1 MAKQVKL
8 SARARTQI
16 GGTVANKLK
25 SQGLIPAV
33 IYGGKEGSLPLQVG
47 ARDIT
52 NVLAHALGENILV
65 ELEIENAGKTTSR
78 MALIQEVQHAVL
90 TGGVVHVDF
99 HAISMDDVLN
109 TTVPL
114 EPQGE
119 PAGVRSFGG
128 ILEQSLRSLEIEC
141 LPKDLPEVIYIDVS
155 ALNIGDS
162 IHVRDIPLPSGV
174 TTSEDP
180 DLTVILVA
188 APAVVEVVA
197 PAATAAAVQPEVIKE
212 KKEEPA
218 AAGDKK
224 PAGEKK

>member
-47 ARDIT
+47 ARDIN

-65 ELEIENAGKTTSR
+65 ELEIENAGKVTNR
-78 MALIQEVQHAVL
+78 MALIQEVQHATL

-99 HAISMDDVLN
+99 HAVNMDEDLH

-114 EPQGE
+114 EPRGE
-119 PAGVRSFGG
+119 PAGVKSAGG
-128 ILEQSLRSLEIEC
+128 ILEQMLRALEIQC
-141 LPKDLPEVIYIDVS
+141 LPKDLPEVLYIDVS
-155 ALNIGDS
+155 GLNIGDS
-162 IHVRDIPLPSGV
+162 IHVRDIPLPAGV
-174 TTSEDP
+174 KTSEDA
-180 DLTVILVA
+180 DLTVFLVA
-188 APAVVEVVA
+188 APAVAEVVA
-197 PAATAAAVQPEVIKE
+197 PPAATAPAAQPEVIKE

-218 AAGDKK
+218 A
-224 PAGEKK
+224 EKKTGSEKK

>member
-25 SQGLIPAV
+25 GQGLIPAV

-47 ARDIT
+47 ARDIS

-65 ELEIENAGKTTSR
+65 ELEIENAGTTTSR
-78 MALIQEVQHAVL
+78 MALIQEVQHATL

-99 HAISMDDVLN
+99 HAINMDEELH
-109 TTVPL
+109 TTVPI
-114 EPQGE
+114 EPRGE
-119 PAGVRSFGG
+119 SAGVKSAGG
-128 ILEQSLRSLEIEC
+128 ILEQSLRALEIQC

-155 ALNIGDS
+155 GLKIGDS
-162 IHVRDIPLPSGV
+162 IHVGDIPLPEGV
-174 TTSEDP
+174 KTDEDEE
-180 DLTVILVA
+180 LTVFLVA
-188 APAVVEVVA
+188 APAVAEVVA

-218 AAGDKK
+218 AAEKK
-224 PAGEKK
+224 PGSEKK